1 MMMYDGAGGAHLLWM
16 LVVAVIVIL
25 PAWRICAR
33 AGFSGWLGIL
43 AIVPI
48 ANLILLYFL
57 AFADWPAL
65 RQHAREP
72 R

>member
-25 PAWRICAR
+25 PAWRICAK
-33 AGFSGWLGIL
+33 AGYSGWLGLL